1 MKIQGQILMG
11 GWGAILA
18 LVLGCGSSKNDD
30 FSDTTVE
37 LEAFA
42 DSQFKGLLMTNRGVG
57 EPIAGTS
64 SLLDY
69 EFATGQLRRIQDD
82 LALDSPVFQVDD
94 TYYLFD
100 RSAVSFRTIDLTQK
114 SIASQAVTLT
124 GAAPGDPTAVVALD
138 DEHLLLAMRHTGK
151 LLVVTRQGSVVQ
163 TLDTFG
169 LRLKVPVF
177 RPSAVMKSQGTI
189 YVLHQGVD
197 ENEVSNQSQRL
208 YRFTWDGSRLARV
221 DETEV
226 IPLKASLPMG
236 FFNQQGESAVIVG
249 LCPLGRDPNCVAG
262 AQRLNLADGS
272 LTDLAADLT
281 PYALWFQIVDGE
293 ESNILYGSVIE
304 KESSTPVVTRMV
316 LDGSSPFQTIHS
328 YGGSEDRLYGIFVD
342 PSTKTLMVGGES
354 GSQGTLTFYD
364 LPGENQ
370 RSYKVP
376 GSPLFGVL
384 YQ

>member
-1 MKIQGQILMG
+1 MKIHGRILMG

-37 LEAFA
+37 LEAFS

-82 LALDSPVFQVDD
+82 LALDSPVFQADD
-94 TYYLFD
+94 SYYLFD
-100 RSAVSFRTIDLTQK
+100 RSAVSFRTIDLAQK
-114 SIASQAVTLT
+114 SIATQAVTLT
-124 GAAPGDPTAVVALD
+124 GAAPGDPTAVMVLD
-138 DEHLLLAMRHTGK
+138 DEHLLLAMRHSGK

-177 RPSAVMKSQGTI
+177 RPTAIKKSHDTI
-189 YVLHQGVD
+189 YVIHQGVD

-208 YRFTWDGSRLARV
+208 YRFTWDGNQLARI
-221 DETEV
+221 DAAEV
-226 IPLKASLPMG
+226 IPLKASLPTG
-236 FFNQQGESAVIVG
+236 FYNWQADSAVIIG

-262 AQRLNLADGS
+262 AQKLNPADGS
-272 LTDLAADLT
+272 LTDLAVDLT
-281 PYALWFQIVDGE
+281 PYALWYQIVDGE
-293 ESNILYGSVIE
+293 EDDILYGSMIE
-304 KESSTPVVTRMV
+304 KESGTPAVVRMV
-316 LDGSSPFQTIHS
+316 LDGSSPFQTIHA
-328 YGGSEDRLYGIFVD
+328 YGSSEDRLYGIFVD

-364 LPGENQ
+364 LPGDNQ

-376 GSPLFGVL
+376 GSPLFGIL